1 MKNREY
7 EEYGVTPI
15 KNWKEIIDNMLEYNL
30 QGRLV
35 HANINGIHLYSDQI
49 TLDSAYMKLTDMAK
63 HEYDYY
69 DTNRDMIVK
78 TLISQCC
85 SDVIREEKFK
95 QYVQAV
101 ITYSSSPIM
110 LQIYDL
116 VVHTAYSL
124 TKGVH
129 PYYKEKVVFA
139 DRINQFCPGR
149 KAEVLT
155 FVNNYIKDEYRD
167 ELSSLLTL
175 DSKTK

>member
-7 EEYGVTPI
+7 EEYKVTPMT
-15 KNWKEIIDNMLEYNL
+15 NWKEIIDSMLEYNL

-35 HANINGIHLYSDQI
+35 YANINGIHLYSDQI

-78 TLISQCC
+78 ELISQCC
-85 SDVIREEKFK
+85 ADVIKEEKFK
-95 QYVQAV
+95 QYVQL
-101 ITYSSSPIM
+101 IILCSCSPIM

-139 DRINQFCPGR
+139 DRINKFCPGR

-155 FVNNYIKDEYRD
+155 FINNYIKDEYRD
-167 ELSSLLTL
+167 ELLGLLTL